1 MGTFEV
7 IEHTADVGITVR
19 AATLRELFESA
30 AEGMFS
36 FVVEPGS
43 IEHRVWLE
51 RTVDAD
57 DLAGLLVAWLN
68 DLLIVFN
75 AEQIVPKTFV
85 IDEITERRLRATV
98 HGEPVDPARHRFRL
112 DVKAATYHMVDVS
125 RTDDGWSA
133 RVIFDV

>member
-7 IEHTADVGITVR
+7 IEHTADVGIVAR
-19 AATLRELFESA
+19 AATLPELFEVA

-36 FVVEPGS
+36 FVVEPGVV
-43 IEHRVWLE
+43 EHRVWLE
-51 RTVDAD
+51 RIVDAD

-75 AEQIVPKTFV
+75 TEQIVPKTFV
-85 IDEITERRLRATV
+85 VDEITERRLRATV
-98 HGEPVDPARHRFRL
+98 HGEPVDPQRHRFRL
-112 DVKAATYHMVDVS
+112 DIKAATYHMVDVS
-125 RTDDGWSA
+125 QTDDGWSA